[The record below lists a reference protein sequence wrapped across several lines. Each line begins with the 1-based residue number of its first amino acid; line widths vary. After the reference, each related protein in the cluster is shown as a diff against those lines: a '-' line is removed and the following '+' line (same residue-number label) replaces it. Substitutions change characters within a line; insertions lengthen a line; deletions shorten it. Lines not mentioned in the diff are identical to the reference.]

1 MDKSLCCSL
10 SKPGIWALNTW
21 AGIWDSGSQ
30 KNIHRAMGMLDMPL
44 FMGGQATHVASCASS
59 EKSLLP

>member
-30 KNIHRAMGMLDMPL
+30 KNIHRAMGMPGMPL
-44 FMGGQATHVASCASS
+44 FKVGAINPYR
-59 EKSLLP
+59 KS